1 MACAC
6 SSVCAELADLAAIVV
21 HGGTETY
28 GKHSYMNI
36 LIASQPK
43 HADLVSTAA
52 NESLC
57 CK

>member
-6 SSVCAELADLAAIVV
+6 SSVCAELADLTATVV

-28 GKHSYMNI
+28 SKHSYMNI
-36 LIASQPK
+36 LIASQPIN
-43 HADLVSTAA
+43 ADLVSTAA

-57 CK
+57 CQ